1 MSTTTPATGSATTSR
16 ATRLRPQALGFP
28 TLIAQSVAV
37 ISPTMTAVLII
48 ATVFGNVGNGT
59 WAAYAFGTVML
70 LLVVGGLNQFA
81 KRSATAGSMYAYTNR
96 GLGPVA
102 GVMSGWALIWSYLFI
117 SVVGLA
123 GFSIFAGQLV
133 LQLGGGHISPF
144 VYMAISGAACIT
156 IALKDIRLSSLLML
170 AFEGASVACILALA
184 GVILFKHGV
193 KVDTAQTALKGV
205 DLKGMGLA
213 VVICIFSLVGF
224 ESATTLGGEAKN
236 ATRNVPRAVIWS
248 LIITGTFMVL
258 MSYVEVFGAGQT
270 GLTLNTLT
278 VPLNSLAEAY
288 NVPAFRIPLDIGAMV
303 SFFSLSL
310 SCLNAG
316 ARIMF
321 PMGRHGFL
329 PRRLH
334 AVHETNL
341 TPHVALAVYGAL
353 IFSVAII
360 LHAVGTSPNTIFND
374 AGTLA
379 ALGFL
384 TAYYL
389 ITIAAPFYLR
399 KLGELSGRNIAL
411 AVLACVFLLVPLVG
425 SFYPVPAWPLNIF
438 PYIFFGYMI
447 VGGTSLFVMSR
458 RHVGALAGIEADLER
473 ALDESVHAAFGEKE
487 GAAPAPD
494 YGYAPVRTGTGVGVT
509 AAVPIP
515 PE

>member
-1 MSTTTPATGSATTSR
+1 MSSATTPARGSATPSK
-16 ATRLRPQALGFP
+16 LRPHALGFP
-28 TLIAQSVAV
+28 TLIAQSVAL

-48 ATVFGNVGNGT
+48 AVVFGNVGNGT

-81 KRSATAGSMYAYTNR
+81 KRSATAGSMYAYTTR

-102 GVMSGWALIWSYLFI
+102 GVMSGWALLWSYLFI

-123 GFSIFAGQLV
+123 GFSIFSGQLV
-133 LQLGGGHISPF
+133 LQLGGGHISPY
-144 VYMAISGAACIT
+144 VYMAISGGICIT
-156 IALKDIRLSSLLML
+156 IALKDIRLSSLLTL
-170 AFEGASVACILALA
+170 GFEAASVACILALA
-184 GVILFKHGV
+184 AVILFKHGV
-193 KVDTAQTALKGV
+193 KVDTAQTSLKGV

-213 VVICIFSLVGF
+213 VVVCIFSLVGF

-236 ATRNVPRAVIWS
+236 PMRNVPRAVVWS
-248 LIITGTFMVL
+248 LIITGAFMVF

-278 VPLNSLAEAY
+278 VPLNDLAVAY
-288 NVPAFRIPLDIGAMV
+288 NVPAFRIPLDIGAMI

-316 ARIMF
+316 ARILF

-329 PRRLH
+329 PRQLH
-334 AVHETNL
+334 AVHEKNL
-341 TPHVALAVYGAL
+341 TPHVALSVYGGL

-379 ALGFL
+379 ALGFM

-389 ITIAAPFYLR
+389 ITIAAPVYLR
-399 KLGELSGRNIAL
+399 KLGELRGRNIAL

-438 PYIFFGYMI
+438 PYIFGAYMI
-447 VGGTSLFVMSR
+447 VGGVSLYVMSR
-458 RHVGALAGIEADLER
+458 RQAGALAGIEDDLER

-487 GAAPAPD
+487 LAGAAPD
-494 YGYAPVRTGTGVGVT
+494 YGFAGGRTGTGVGVT
-509 AAVPIP
+509 AAVPTP
-515 PE
+515 RE